1 MSIPCKVVIAEDH
14 PLMAHATKQ
23 LLEQMDNLI
32 VAGVAT
38 NGSTCLQLVEEHQ
51 PGMVFLDYQLPDM
64 AGTEVAEK
72 IKKGW
77 PDIHVVIFSGV
88 DVSTMIPKFLELQVS
103 GIISKGI
110 HHDTIKHMV
119 ACILDDYIVLPRES
133 VQRLLSP
140 AAPALLE
147 IELTEDEA
155 AIMSMIVKGCTLEQI
170 ADRIHMSKRSVD
182 NYQRKIYDKLGV
194 KGRAQAIEIF
204 VRSKYY
210 AETLQEDHNEQNTP
224 S

>member
-1 MSIPCKVVIAEDH
+1 MNEPCKVIITDDH
-14 PLMAHATKQ
+14 PLMAHATRQ
-23 LLEQMDNLI
+23 LLEQMDTLE
-32 VAGVAT
+32 VVGVAH
-38 NGSTCLQLVEEHQ
+38 NGSSCLELMEEHQ

-64 AGTEVAEK
+64 AGTDIAEK

-77 PDIHVVIFSGV
+77 PDVHVVIFTGV

-103 GIISKGI
+103 GVISKGT
-110 HHDTIKHMV
+110 HHDTIKHIV
-119 ACILDDYIVLPRES
+119 ACILDDHIVMPRS
-133 VQRLLSP
+133 GVQRLLFP
-140 AAPALLE
+140 AAPTLVE

-155 AIMSMIVKGCTLEQI
+155 AIMTMIVKGYTLEQI

-210 AETLQEDHNEQNTP
+210 AETLQEEADE
-224 S
+224 